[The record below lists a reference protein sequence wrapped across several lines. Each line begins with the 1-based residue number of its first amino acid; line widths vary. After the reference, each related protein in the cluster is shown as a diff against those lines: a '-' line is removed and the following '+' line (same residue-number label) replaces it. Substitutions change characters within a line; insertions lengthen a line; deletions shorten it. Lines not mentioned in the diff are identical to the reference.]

1 MSSTPTRRRW
11 PAARRAA
18 LFLLI
23 AAVPLALLLG
33 AAAGGYWHGPIAQW
47 FNDPDPPAPDPQPA
61 SQPGQLWTCGMH
73 PQVIQDRPG
82 DCPICHMQLTP
93 LKLDDAPPNSRQAA
107 ADPPA
112 QPTTRPPD
120 PPPAGRKIKY
130 WWDPMMN
137 PPYISDQP
145 GVSPMGMELI
155 PVYEDEA
162 PAPTSTVTIDP
173 AVVQNMGVRIA
184 HATQQPLR
192 RSIRLV
198 GALQEAQP
206 NIREVNLLVSGW
218 IRRLYANTDGML
230 LQQGEPLFD
239 LYSPQL
245 NLAIEELIAAR
256 RAAASA
262 PPTPDTAAARAEAD
276 ALFQAAA
283 AKLELWGLRGDQV
296 GALAQLDRAPQTVTF
311 TSPITGNLV
320 DQTIVEGAAVQAGMP
335 AMRIVDYTTLWLDA
349 RVFEQDLPFV
359 QLGQAVTA
367 SFASEPGKTF
377 QGQVIFI
384 HPRVDPDTRTAT
396 VRIALPNPTLALR
409 PGMYATVQL
418 ETELLPTATTV
429 PREAVIDSGT
439 RQLVFV
445 PLEQGR
451 FEPRTVRVG
460 LTGDDGAVQILEGL
474 EPGEPVVV
482 SGQFLLDSESR
493 LREAIQKFLAQK
505 NHAAPAAAPP
515 ATPPAVPH
523 HHAPA
528 TEDRP

>member
-1 MSSTPTRRRW
+1 MSSTPIPHRW
-11 PAARRAA
+11 PAARAA
-18 LFLLI
+18 VLI

-33 AAAGGYWHGPIAQW
+33 FAAGVYWHAPIARW
-47 FNDPDPPAPDPQPA
+47 FSGSEPLAPDPRPA
-61 SQPGQLWTCGMH
+61 SPPSQLWTCGMH

-93 LKLDDAPPNSRQAA
+93 LKLDAPPNFQQAA
-107 ADPPA
+107 ADSLTQPEA
-112 QPTTRPPD
+112 QPAS

-162 PAPTSTVTIDP
+162 PTAVSTVTIDP
-173 AVVQNMGVRIA
+173 VVVQNMGIRIA

-198 GALQEAQP
+198 GVLREVEP

-218 IRRLYANTDGML
+218 IRRLYADTQGMFL
-230 LQQGEPLFD
+230 RQGDPLFD

-256 RAAASA
+256 RAVAPAPSSPDSAASR
-262 PPTPDTAAARAEAD
+262 AAAD

-283 AKLELWGLRGDQV
+283 AKLELWGLPRDQV
-296 GALAQLDRAPQTVTF
+296 DALAQLDRAPETITF
-311 TSPITGNLV
+311 PSPITGNLADKTV
-320 DQTIVEGAAVQAGMP
+320 VEGAAVEAGMP
-335 AMRIVDYTTLWLDA
+335 VMRIVDYSTLWLDA

-359 QLGQAVTA
+359 QLGQAVA
-367 SFASEPGKTF
+367 AAFAAEPGKAF
-377 QGQVIFI
+377 QGQVVFI
-384 HPRVDPDTRTAT
+384 HPQVDPDTRTAT
-396 VRIALPNPTLALR
+396 VRVALPNPAFTLR
-409 PGMYATVQL
+409 PGMYATAQL
-418 ETELLPTATTV
+418 EAELLSTATTV

-445 PLEQGR
+445 PLEGGK
-451 FEPRTVRVG
+451 FEPRSVRAG
-460 LTGDDGAVQILEGL
+460 LIGDDGAVQILQGL

-505 NHAAPAAAPP
+505 TQPPPAATPSSTHPAAPHQHPAA
-515 ATPPAVPH
+515 
-523 HHAPA
+523 
-528 TEDRP
+528 EDRP